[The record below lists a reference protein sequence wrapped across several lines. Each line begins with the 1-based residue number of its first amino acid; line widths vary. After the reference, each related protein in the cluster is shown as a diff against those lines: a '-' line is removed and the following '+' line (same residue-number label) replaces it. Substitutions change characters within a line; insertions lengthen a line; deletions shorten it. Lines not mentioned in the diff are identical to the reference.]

1 MVSTPFFTEA
11 LAWSGLTL
19 QGSWRLRANFTWLRS
34 CRCAEY
40 PSGATTLRSPEIESP
55 RSLSVTYTSFS
66 ESPGTSA
73 FTTRFR
79 GRGFCGM
86 RSALGVPRG
95 TGTKWARLRRRRS
108 WPTLATGSGSAPD
121 VVAGAEG
128 SCDTRAVNIQE
139 HVALLDARLDRLSV
153 GRRCI
158 ASLGFDPQAVE
169 FAIYRPGAGYTPER
183 PALPFQF
190 EIAPWSKD
198 DEAGGAA
205 PNMLLRGRAVVSNVH
220 NVLLPMP
227 STSFGG
233 SRGRAASSCPR
244 PGSY

>member
-1 MVSTPFFTEA
+1 M
-11 LAWSGLTL
+11 
-19 QGSWRLRANFTWLRS
+19 
-34 CRCAEY
+34 
-40 PSGATTLRSPEIESP
+40 
-55 RSLSVTYTSFS
+55 
-66 ESPGTSA
+66 
-73 FTTRFR
+73 
-79 GRGFCGM
+79 
-86 RSALGVPRG
+86 
-95 TGTKWARLRRRRS
+95 
-108 WPTLATGSGSAPD
+108 
-121 VVAGAEG
+121 
-128 SCDTRAVNIQE
+128 NIQE

-220 NVLLPMP
+220 DVLLPMP
-227 STSFGG
+227 STSFAF
-233 SRGRAASSCPR
+233 SLALPPPAAEDLYYRDAVADAQQAASDAPPAWLALEPMSPPHPAVR
-244 PGSY
+244 AEIARIFMSPGSSSAAGQASMTCTARVLGHRLTRRNDRYAAPGSGLWTLLRVVEPGDGWVAVNLWEGWGEVFSAGRDEATTLFAQHLARALA